1 MNAHTAAEY
10 HIFNCHYC
18 GLASRETFKPH
29 SSRCPR
35 CHGLL
40 HFRKPNAS
48 QKSWSYLIAAYILFF
63 PANFLPIME
72 TGSIFGEQLDTILSG
87 IIYLWNSGSWILAAL
102 VFFASILV
110 PLFKLLAMTYLLITA
125 GTGGYA
131 SRLQRARL
139 YRALEFIGRWSM
151 LDIYVLTIL
160 CGLVQL
166 KSLATIIPQ
175 MGAAAFGGV
184 VVLTMLATMSFDPRL
199 IWDKRPQ

>member
-1 MNAHTAAEY
+1 
-10 HIFNCHYC
+10 
-18 GLASRETFKPH
+18 
-29 SSRCPR
+29 
-35 CHGLL
+35 
-40 HFRKPNAS
+40 
-48 QKSWSYLIAAYILFF
+48 
-63 PANFLPIME
+63 ME

-110 PLFKLLAMTYLLITA
+110 PLIKLLAMTYLLMTA
-125 GTGGYA
+125 GTGGYT